1 MNHTQVRD
9 KRIAMSS
16 TVASGLG
23 VLNADWLNLLTM
35 LACLDCLIKKERD
48 MP

>member
-9 KRIAMSS
+9 KRIAMGS
-16 TVASGLG
+16 TAAPGLG
-23 VLNADWLNLLTM
+23 VLNAHWLNPLTM